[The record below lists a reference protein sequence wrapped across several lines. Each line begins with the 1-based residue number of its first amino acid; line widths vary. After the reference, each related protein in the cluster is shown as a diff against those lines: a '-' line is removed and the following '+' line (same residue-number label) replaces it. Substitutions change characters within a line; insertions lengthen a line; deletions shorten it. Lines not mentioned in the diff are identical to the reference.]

1 MAARSKGFIEFDVDW
16 GETRP
21 NEGRYARIIC
31 QQCIQLDNNDA
42 CVLTIVMVYG
52 FCLKGYQKQC
62 IQQVPLEGEN
72 NILVATTETNEYTDP
87 ILNCG
92 PLDLDTPP
100 NGELMYILVIIIEV
114 SIYWVFLMHMS

>member
-1 MAARSKGFIEFDVDW
+1 MARFFL
-16 GETRP
+16 
-21 NEGRYARIIC
+21 
-31 QQCIQLDNNDA
+31 QQCIQSYNNDA

-100 NGELMYILVIIIEV
+100 NGELMYILVIILLVCIC
-114 SIYWVFLMHMS
+114 WVILMHMS